1 MQTYNKTGHIH
12 GRFNSGRHGKYDALG
27 RKNATDFFE
36 SMGWSVGDNDK
47 NSQGETIF
55 NEPDL
60 KATKSGKADV
70 FVEAAVKRSKLWKYL
85 KEGVDIETRKLKYFK
100 DGKLSYVGMSNEE
113 GTEFILIPMDCLNK
127 AQLDCGSEYKGQGV
141 SSSSGFNMPAHG
153 CHRVRKVCSKGFNQS
168 GTTEDFYRI
177 PYEYCPH
184 YRKDESGKWVQQNKL
199 QMVKLP

>member
-70 FVEAAVKRSKLWKYL
+70 FVEAAVKRSKLLEIPKGRRRYRDT
-85 KEGVDIETRKLKYFK
+85 EVKYFK
-100 DGKLSYVGMSNEE
+100 DGKLSYVGMSSEE

-127 AQLDCGSEYKGQGV
+127 AQLDCGAEYKGQGV
-141 SSSSGFNMPAHG
+141 SSSSGFNMPARLSQG
-153 CHRVRKVCSKGFNQS
+153 PQGLLKRIQPEWNHRRFLPNTLRILPALSARTKAVSGFSKTN
-168 GTTEDFYRI
+168 Y
-177 PYEYCPH
+177 
-184 YRKDESGKWVQQNKL
+184 KW
-199 QMVKLP
+199 